1 MYTVLA
7 WEKLEVYV
15 VRDMWRINLHNEMLR
30 LDEGKQNFAM
40 EKENE
45 NTDSE
50 FNKNQQ
56 LRVEQIFQ
64 EIWHFVVK
72 MAR

>member
-1 MYTVLA
+1 MLDTLEKLSCTMYTVLA

-50 FNKNQQ
+50 FNKNQA
-56 LRVEQIFQ
+56 L
-64 EIWHFVVK
+64 K
-72 MAR
+72 NS

>member
-1 MYTVLA
+1 MYNVYCTVLA

-30 LDEGKQNFAM
+30 LDEGKQNFAV

-50 FNKNQQ
+50 FNKNQA
-56 LRVEQIFQ
+56 L
-64 EIWHFVVK
+64 K
-72 MAR
+72 NS

>member
-1 MYTVLA
+1 
-7 WEKLEVYV
+7 
-15 VRDMWRINLHNEMLR
+15 MLR

-50 FNKNQQ
+50 FNKNQA
-56 LRVEQIFQ
+56 LNNS
-64 EIWHFVVK
+64 
-72 MAR
+72 